1 MSKMNERIRELADR
15 ACEYAD
21 YDPGYIPDE
30 FLLKFAELVYRT
42 MNEILEAYQVFSL
55 RSKLQALG
63 SSEFLRFAYN
73 DVFVIH

>member
-30 FLLKFAELVYRT
+30 FLLKFAELVY
-42 MNEILEAYQVFSL
+42 EEL
-55 RSKLQALG
+55 SKDADDWYEKLLWG
-63 SSEFLRFAYN
+63 
-73 DVFVIH
+73 DKK